1 MPDSNL
7 GNLGLENL
15 KMRQTWIQEIT
26 QRTKDLYKYDD
37 ISEAFQD
44 LALSLIF
51 DIGIDDIDNEEVVD
65 APQDKQIDIIH
76 IEKDDDERY
85 AHVHILQVK
94 YATGFKS
101 TTVTKIKNGLYWLF
115 SAGESEYTT
124 LDNPQF
130 VNKIQEF
137 RELRLKLGQSKI
149 SITVYYVT
157 YGNSS
162 SLSPEYLQEK
172 KSLEMV
178 YQNFGFAKFEF
189 KEIGAFELF
198 DFNKRSEQSRRK
210 IGSYRLPIVYD
221 VNKPSIINYST
232 SATRSMICTIKGK
245 DLAILAQTEPK
256 DAIFD
261 MNVRRF
267 YGIEKNP
274 VNSAIFAASTNDID
288 SSLFWFLNNGI
299 TMVCEHFEFSN
310 DPDTHVVDLQGV
322 QIVNGCQTAVTL
334 REAYENGQLRDNV
347 DVLIRIYETRDR
359 SLTNRITLT
368 TNTQNRIVGRD
379 LKSNDIIQEDIQK
392 VMLDSFGYYYERKPR
407 EYTDLTPEQNAKIIS
422 NEKAGQAYLAI
433 VCKKPSIARGFLGR
447 VWGEHYDEIF
457 KQASVE
463 DLLLTYMIHRYCN
476 KIAKKIKRDKE
487 IDKIDKEIATYG
499 SFHIARVIGFQ
510 LMHDKWGSAQ
520 HDTLIFGI
528 GSIEEDPEFLNESYK
543 AAFEII
549 KDVEKEDHDEH
560 IPISYYYKAHG
571 VEEAIE
577 KRLYS

>member
-1 MPDSNL
+1 LPDSCS
-7 GNLGLENL
+7 GDLGLENL
-15 KMRQTWIQEIT
+15 KMRQTWIQEKT
-26 QRTKDLYKYDD
+26 QQTKDLYDYDD
-37 ISEAFQD
+37 ISDAFQD
-44 LALSLIF
+44 LVLSLIF

-76 IEKDDDERY
+76 IEKDDDEKY

-94 YATGFKS
+94 NSSGFKS
-101 TTVTKIKNGLYWLF
+101 TVITKMKNGLYWLF
-115 SAGESEYTT
+115 SAGEKEYKQ
-124 LDNPQF
+124 LNNVQF

-149 SITVYYVT
+149 SVTVYYVT

-162 SLSPEYLQEK
+162 SLSPEYLQERR
-172 KSLEMV
+172 SLEQT

-198 DFNKRSEQSRRK
+198 DFNKKSEQSKRK
-210 IGSYRLPIVYD
+210 IEKYTLPIVYD

-267 YGIEKNP
+267 YGIGKNP
-274 VNSAIFAASTNDID
+274 VNSAIFATSTDDID

-310 DPDTHVVDLQGV
+310 DPDIHVVDLQGV

-334 REAYENGQLRDNV
+334 REAYEKGELKDNV
-347 DVLIRIYETRDR
+347 SVLIRIYETKDR

-392 VMLDSFGYYYERKPR
+392 VMLDSFGYFYERKPR
-407 EYTDLTPEQNAKIIS
+407 EYTDLTPEQNARVIS

-433 VCKKPSIARGFLGR
+433 VCKKPSVARGFLGK

-476 KIAKKIKRDKE
+476 KRSKKLKNDKKF
-487 IDKIDKEIATYG
+487 DKIDKEIATYG
-499 SFHIARVIGFQ
+499 SFHIARTMGF
-510 LMHDKWGSAQ
+510 LLLYDKWGSSE
-520 HDTLIFGI
+520 HDRLL
-528 GSIEEDPEFLNESYK
+528 SIIRFIEDDPEYLNEFYES
-543 AAFEII
+543 AFKII
-549 KDVEKEDHDEH
+549 KEVEVEDHDEH

-577 KRLYS
+577 KKLYL